1 MRSTNKQLSTPS
13 MLLTNQRTTP
23 RRFAPTSAILTTA
36 VFCLLWQLPTGHA
49 SGGVSGAGGN
59 RPHLLLLL
67 LVLPPSPPVQAQGF
81 HPFALFDSL
90 FSDLSAVPLRER
102 ERERERKDDVKT

>member
-1 MRSTNKQLSTPS
+1 MLS
-13 MLLTNQRTTP
+13 TNQRATP
-23 RRFAPTSAILTTA
+23 RRFAQTTAILKTA
-36 VFCLLWQLPTGHA
+36 VFCLLWQLPLGHA
-49 SGGVSGAGGN
+49 SGGVSGAGAN

-102 ERERERKDDVKT
+102 EREREKKYDVKT